1 MKPLTDAESR
11 AAYTSPLA
19 EVLSLD
25 SEESILIGSEESIN
39 AEAQNEGWDEEPFVW
54 DEEPFVL

>member
-19 EVLSLD
+19 EVLSLG

-39 AEAQNEGWDEEPFVW
+39 AEAQNEGWDEEPFV
-54 DEEPFVL
+54 L

>member
-25 SEESILIGSEESIN
+25 SEESILIGSEEPILIGLFN
-39 AEAQNEGWDEEPFVW
+39 AEAQNEGWDEEPFV
-54 DEEPFVL
+54 L

>member
-19 EVLSLD
+19 EVLSLG
-25 SEESILIGSEESIN
+25 SEESILIGSEESILFN
-39 AEAQNEGWDEEPFVW
+39 AEAQNEGWDEEPFV
-54 DEEPFVL
+54 L

>member
-1 MKPLTDAESR
+1 MKREIIAGPR

-25 SEESILIGSEESIN
+25 SEESILIGSEESILIGLFN
-39 AEAQNEGWDEEPFVW
+39 AEAQNEGWDEEPFV
-54 DEEPFVL
+54 L

>member
-19 EVLSLD
+19 EVLSLG
-25 SEESILIGSEESIN
+25 SEESILIGLSN
-39 AEAQNEGWDEEPFVW
+39 VEAQNEGWDEEPFV
-54 DEEPFVL
+54 L

>member
-25 SEESILIGSEESIN
+25 SEESILIGSEVN
-39 AEAQNEGWDEEPFVW
+39 AEAQNEGWDEEPFV
-54 DEEPFVL
+54 L

>member
-19 EVLSLD
+19 EVLSLG
-25 SEESILIGSEESIN
+25 SEESILIGSEESIFN
-39 AEAQNEGWDEEPFVW
+39 VEAQNEGWDEEPFV
-54 DEEPFVL
+54 L

>member
-19 EVLSLD
+19 EVLSLG
-25 SEESILIGSEESIN
+25 SEESILIGSEEPILIGLFN
-39 AEAQNEGWDEEPFVW
+39 AEAQNEGWY
-54 DEEPFVL
+54 EEPFVL